1 MSANPTVSVI
11 MPAYN
16 VAAYLEA
23 AVDSLLR
30 QTYRDLEVVIVDDGS
45 TDGTSEIARTLV
57 ERDPARITVI
67 HQENR
72 GLAAARNTALRAAR
86 ARVIA
91 LLDSDDVWEPGF
103 LAAQMSILEAHPE
116 IDIVT
121 GNARF
126 LGGPKHGTPV
136 RPHPDRRPEPR
147 LSTILADE
155 EAIFIMSVFRRRV
168 YETIG
173 GFNEQLRTN
182 EDYEYWLRAASAG
195 FLFTRNSLPLG
206 WYRVRPE
213 SLSADDIRML
223 SGILRVYDEF
233 SRTLEPASAEA
244 AIAMRQMRRFQAEL
258 LAPSVRRRI
267 HPNNE
272 LSSKEFLKALPT
284 LGAPRKRMAALVAQ
298 YAPSGL
304 RWLDRIRFWRRP
316 VSLTLSP
323 ATARNDGIAPAAL
336 AVRGALTQDAVAP
349 WRHSLAYAHTGNGAE
364 SLETLP
370 TLQRL
375 HAREVAEGERF
386 EFGNNWARFVE
397 SVNDDRILRAEES
410 LREMLNRNDLR
421 GLNFLDVGSGSGLF
435 SLAARRLGAK
445 VRSFDYDPQSV
456 ACTAELRRRYFPDD
470 PDWQVN
476 QGSILDLEF
485 VRSLG
490 TFDIVYSWGV
500 LHHTGNMWE
509 ALELVGHTV
518 APRGQLFI
526 AIYNDMGSQTGR
538 WRALKK
544 TYVRLPAWVQP
555 SFAAL
560 VSLPQEMRAAATALL
575 RGRPSEYVRTWTEY
589 GSKRGMSKWR
599 DIVDWVGGYPYEA
612 AKPDAIFQF
621 FKTRGY
627 ALEAMRCS
635 GGIGCNEFVLRRL
648 DGLAE
653 RQ

>member
-1 MSANPTVSVI
+1 MSVHPTVSVI

-23 AVDSLLR
+23 AVYSLFR

-45 TDGTSEIARTLV
+45 TDGTSDIARALAK
-57 ERDPARITVI
+57 RDPGRTTVI

-86 ARVIA
+86 GSVIA

-103 LAAQMSILEAHPE
+103 LAAQMAILEDRPE

-126 LGGPKHGTPV
+126 LGGTRHGSPV
-136 RPHPDRRPEPR
+136 RPHPDHRPEPQ
-147 LSTILADE
+147 LATILADE

-168 YETIG
+168 YESIG

-182 EDYEYWLRAASAG
+182 EDYEYWLRAANAG
-195 FLFTRNSLPLG
+195 FAFTRNSLPLG
-206 WYRVRPE
+206 WYRVRSE

-233 SRTLEPASAEA
+233 SRALEPESAEA
-244 AIAMRQMRRFQAEL
+244 AIVVRQMLRFQAEL
-258 LAPSVRRRI
+258 LAPSARRRI
-267 HPNNE
+267 HPQSG
-272 LSSKEFLKALPT
+272 LSSKDFLKALPT
-284 LGAPRKRMAALVAQ
+284 LGAPRKRMAALMAQ

-304 RWLDRIRFWRRP
+304 LWLDRIRFWRRP
-316 VSLTLSP
+316 LAISLTP
-323 ATARNDGIAPAAL
+323 ATVTAKDTMAPAYT
-336 AVRGALTQDAVAP
+336 VSGALNPDTTSQ
-349 WRHSLAYAHTGNGAE
+349 WRQSLGYPQPAEGAE
-364 SLETLP
+364 P
-370 TLQRL
+370 GDTLQRL

-386 EFGNNWARFVE
+386 EFGSNWARFVATVDE
-397 SVNDDRILRAEES
+397 DRILRAEES

-435 SLAARRLGAK
+435 SLAARRLGAR

-470 PDWQVN
+470 PDWEVK

-490 TFDIVYSWGV
+490 TSDIVYSWGV

-518 APRGQLFI
+518 APGGLLFI

-544 TYVRLPAWVQP
+544 TYVRLPTFVQP
-555 SFAAL
+555 LFAAL
-560 VSLPQEMRAAATALL
+560 VSLPQEMRAAAAAAL
-575 RGRPSEYVRTWTEY
+575 RGKPSEYVRTWTEY
-589 GSKRGMSKWR
+589 GAKRGMSKWR

-627 ALEAMRCS
+627 ALETMRCS
-635 GGIGCNEFVLRRL
+635 GGIGCNEFVFRRL
-648 DGLAE
+648 DRLTTG
-653 RQ
+653 Q